1 MKTYVTILLCLVA
14 TLGFSIDT
22 YKMGDVLFVHAPSGL
37 KLRPAANSDD
47 ALATL
52 PYGAKVT
59 VLENLATTYPKEVD
73 GFKGYWAR
81 VEFEGKRGFVFDGYL
96 SFLPTPKAGCTSL
109 KQYCADYFV
118 SGSKELVQSLSCDD
132 EVTDETT
139 VKLYSY
145 KGRQVVL
152 SINVGYEWG
161 GETMTI
167 ENLSLAEGYLL
178 AKGLYKKDFVQTYNH
193 FKSQPDAAQTI
204 DNVPVDIDSYITF
217 KPAKDSPKCI
227 SLEFLSDCSEQL
239 NVVQRKGVLLI
250 RRSGGC

>member
-1 MKTYVTILLCLVA
+1 
-14 TLGFSIDT
+14 
-22 YKMGDVLFVHAPSGL
+22 
-37 KLRPAANSDD
+37 
-47 ALATL
+47 
-52 PYGAKVT
+52 
-59 VLENLATTYPKEVD
+59 
-73 GFKGYWAR
+73 
-81 VEFEGKRGFVFDGYL
+81 
-96 SFLPTPKAGCTSL
+96 
-109 KQYCADYFV
+109 
-118 SGSKELVQSLSCDD
+118 
-132 EVTDETT
+132 

-178 AKGLYKKDFVQTYNH
+178 AKGLYKKDFDQTYNH

-204 DNVPVDIDSYITF
+204 DNVPVDIDAYSTF